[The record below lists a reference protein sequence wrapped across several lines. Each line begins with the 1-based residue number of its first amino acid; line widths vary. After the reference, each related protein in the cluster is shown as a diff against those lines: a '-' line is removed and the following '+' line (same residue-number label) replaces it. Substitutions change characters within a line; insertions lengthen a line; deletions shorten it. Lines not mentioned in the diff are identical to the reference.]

1 MNAPAAITGHQPLST
16 PSPSASPATADQS
29 IANMNRA
36 SLASDISTGDHMNQ
50 KVMLEVTQPV
60 VSGNEVAVH
69 SGELFE
75 PGAKLPEGVT
85 VRPVIVPGPD
95 PAPEAPAPEPE
106 PEPEQKPAAKAPA
119 KAPAK

>member
-1 MNAPAAITGHQPLST
+1 MG
-16 PSPSASPATADQS
+16 
-29 IANMNRA
+29 
-36 SLASDISTGDHMNQ
+36 Q
-50 KVMLEVTQPV
+50 KVMLEVTQSV
-60 VSGNEVAVH
+60 VDGNGVAVH

-85 VRPVIVPGPD
+85 VRPVIVSVPD
-95 PAPEAPAPEPE
+95 PAPEAPAPE